1 MCRSFEVISGKK
13 NKGDKGLLKGLTKM
27 YRDAKYSV
35 AIIPIP
41 VELLEIDTRY
51 QTEVRTDRSLM
62 YLVNNWDENK
72 LLPLIGVPHW
82 EEGKVYLVDGY
93 GRWVASQMVDK
104 EKYTDLQVLLI
115 LNAPNN
121 AEERLE
127 FEAEMYA
134 YQNKQVAR
142 MTAIQKHGAM
152 VVLHDKATERL
163 EKLKEKYGFEYASC
177 KGNRSASVLGSYS
190 VTLNICNIDDGKAA
204 EFIFDIC
211 KGAGFDRKPN
221 GYSTGIMKV
230 LLDMDKHSF
239 EEVTYYKEVLAEKYE
254 NREEET
260 NNMIL
265 RNKLKKHR
273 GHKVSIVS
281 YGDWN
286 NPVDIC
292 LECEDCGEVVLDAEI
307 YTLCERENN

>member
-93 GRWVASQMVDK
+93 GRWIASQMVDK

-121 AEERLE
+121 AEDRLE

-204 EFIFDIC
+204 EFILIYARVQDLTVNQTDIQQ
-211 KGAGFDRKPN
+211 
-221 GYSTGIMKV
+221 
-230 LLDMDKHSF
+230 
-239 EEVTYYKEVLAEKYE
+239 E
-254 NREEET
+254 
-260 NNMIL
+260 
-265 RNKLKKHR
+265 
-273 GHKVSIVS
+273 
-281 YGDWN
+281 
-286 NPVDIC
+286 
-292 LECEDCGEVVLDAEI
+292 
-307 YTLCERENN
+307 

>member
-177 KGNRSASVLGSYS
+177 KAIEALLFWVHTLLRLIYVILMMARRQNLYS
-190 VTLNICNIDDGKAA
+190 IYARVQDLTVNQT
-204 EFIFDIC
+204 DIQQ
-211 KGAGFDRKPN
+211 
-221 GYSTGIMKV
+221 V
-230 LLDMDKHSF
+230 
-239 EEVTYYKEVLAEKYE
+239 
-254 NREEET
+254 
-260 NNMIL
+260 
-265 RNKLKKHR
+265 
-273 GHKVSIVS
+273 
-281 YGDWN
+281 
-286 NPVDIC
+286 
-292 LECEDCGEVVLDAEI
+292 
-307 YTLCERENN
+307 

>member
-1 MCRSFEVISGKK
+1 MCRSFEIISGKE
-13 NKGDKGLLKGLTKM
+13 NRGDKGLLKGLTKM
-27 YRDAKYSV
+27 YRDAKYNV

-51 QTEVRTDRSLM
+51 QTEIRTERDLR

-93 GRWVASQMVDK
+93 GRWIASQLVDK
-104 EKYTDLQVLLI
+104 KKYSDLQVLLV
-115 LNAPNN
+115 LNPPED
-121 AEERLE
+121 AEARLK

-152 VVLHDKATERL
+152 VVLQDKATERL
-163 EKLKEKYGFEYASC
+163 EKLKDKYGFEYTAH
-177 KGNRSASVLGSYS
+177 KGSRGASVLGSYS

-230 LLDMDKHSF
+230 LLDM
-239 EEVTYYKEVLAEKYE
+239 YKLYSE
-254 NREEET
+254 NRDNVQKYLVDEFRKITPLLLKARGVAKYPFLDYRLAMSLYVED
-260 NNMIL
+260 MIVDNL
-265 RNKLKKHR
+265 GLDQAREVKENSTKLVMIKKR
-273 GHKVSIVS
+273 KNI
-281 YGDWN
+281 
-286 NPVDIC
+286 
-292 LECEDCGEVVLDAEI
+292 A
-307 YTLCERENN
+307 

>member
-104 EKYTDLQVLLI
+104 EKYTDLQVSAFTKKDMQGKLAYTAGDSRDLESSIGDRYSFFPGILGNYGILL
-115 LNAPNN
+115 
-121 AEERLE
+121 
-127 FEAEMYA
+127 
-134 YQNKQVAR
+134 
-142 MTAIQKHGAM
+142 
-152 VVLHDKATERL
+152 
-163 EKLKEKYGFEYASC
+163 
-177 KGNRSASVLGSYS
+177 
-190 VTLNICNIDDGKAA
+190 
-204 EFIFDIC
+204 
-211 KGAGFDRKPN
+211 
-221 GYSTGIMKV
+221 
-230 LLDMDKHSF
+230 
-239 EEVTYYKEVLAEKYE
+239 
-254 NREEET
+254 
-260 NNMIL
+260 
-265 RNKLKKHR
+265 
-273 GHKVSIVS
+273 
-281 YGDWN
+281 
-286 NPVDIC
+286 
-292 LECEDCGEVVLDAEI
+292 
-307 YTLCERENN
+307 

>member
-82 EEGKVYLVDGY
+82 DEGKVYLVDGY

-163 EKLKEKYGFEYASC
+163 EKLKEKYGFEYTSC
-177 KGNRSASVLGSYS
+177 KA
-190 VTLNICNIDDGKAA
+190 I
-204 EFIFDIC
+204 E
-211 KGAGFDRKPN
+211 
-221 GYSTGIMKV
+221 V
-230 LLDMDKHSF
+230 LLFWVHILSRL
-239 EEVTYYKEVLAEKYE
+239 TYA
-254 NREEET
+254 
-260 NNMIL
+260 IL
-265 RNKLKKHR
+265 MTARRRSLYLIYA
-273 GHKVSIVS
+273 KVQDLTV
-281 YGDWN
+281 N
-286 NPVDIC
+286 QTDIQQ
-292 LECEDCGEVVLDAEI
+292 V
-307 YTLCERENN
+307 